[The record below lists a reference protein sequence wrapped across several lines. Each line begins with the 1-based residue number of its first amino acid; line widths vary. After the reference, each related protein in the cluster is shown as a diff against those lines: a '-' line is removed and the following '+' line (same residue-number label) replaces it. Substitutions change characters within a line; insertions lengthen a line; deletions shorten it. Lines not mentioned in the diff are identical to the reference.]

1 MISTALYITIYAIL
15 FSLLEIEAEGKHGWA
30 KKLPTPPALFTLTT
44 YHVIMNIMVI
54 FTLVYSLY
62 PNNIYTMIF
71 YIVAWFLIEDTM
83 WFMLNPHYTIH
94 EYKRENIWWLNS
106 QNWYMG
112 MPLQNYIGLGIMM
125 IAAFLNKSKDL
136 FYGGL
141 TMAIA
146 IGIILYLAP
155 YYHQYYINTHGDF
168 FEGRVKSS

>member
-30 KKLPTPPALFTLTT
+30 NKLPTPSALFTLTT

-94 EYKRENIWWLNS
+94 EYKRENIWWLNG

-112 MPLQNYIGLGIMM
+112 MPLQNYIGLGIMA

-136 FYGGL
+136 LYGGL
-141 TMAIA
+141 TMAIT

-155 YYHQYYINTHGDF
+155 YYHQYYIHTHGDF

>member
-30 KKLPTPPALFTLTT
+30 NKLPTPPALFTLTT

-94 EYKRENIWWLNS
+94 EYKRENIWWLNG

-112 MPLQNYIGLGIMM
+112 MPLQNYIGLGIMA

-136 FYGGL
+136 LYGGL
-141 TMAIA
+141 TMAIT

-155 YYHQYYINTHGDF
+155 YYHQYYIHTHGDF